1 MRGDNFASN
10 SRIPNLRRSK
20 VGSSL
25 EANKKAVQEFYD
37 FVINKKD
44 FVSARKYMG
53 DRYKQHNPLVAD
65 GPEGLR
71 AFIEFLKTNFPDA
84 RSEIK
89 RALADGDYVI
99 LHVYSMRPPNMRGRA
114 IIEIFRLENGKID
127 EHWDVIQEIPE
138 DSANPNGMF

>member
-1 MRGDNFASN
+1 MT
-10 SRIPNLRRSK
+10 
-20 VGSSL
+20 SSL
-25 EANKKAVQEFYD
+25 ETNKKAVQEFYD

-44 FVSARKYMG
+44 FASARKYMG

-65 GPEGLR
+65 GPEGLK
-71 AFIEFLKTNFPDA
+71 AFIAFLKTNFPEA

-89 RALADGDYVI
+89 RAFADGDYVI
-99 LHVYSMRPPNMRGRA
+99 LHVHSIRPPNMRGRA

-138 DSANPNGMF
+138 ESANPNGMF

>member
-1 MRGDNFASN
+1 VS
-10 SRIPNLRRSK
+10 
-20 VGSSL
+20 SSL

-44 FVSARKYMG
+44 FESARKYMG

-65 GPEGLR
+65 GPEGLK
-71 AFIEFLKTNFPDA
+71 AFIEFLKTNFPEA

-89 RALADGDYVI
+89 RVLTDGDYVI
-99 LHVYSMRPPNMRGRA
+99 LHVHSIRPPNMRGRA
-114 IIEIFRLENGKID
+114 IIEIFRLENGKVD

-138 DSANPNGMF
+138 ESANPNGMF

>member
-1 MRGDNFASN
+1 MT
-10 SRIPNLRRSK
+10 
-20 VGSSL
+20 SSL
-25 EANKKAVQEFYD
+25 ETNKKAVQEFYD

-44 FVSARKYMG
+44 FASARKYMG

-65 GPEGLR
+65 GPEGLK
-71 AFIEFLKTNFPDA
+71 AFIAFLKTNFPEA

-89 RALADGDYVI
+89 QVFADGDYVI
-99 LHVYSMRPPNMRGRA
+99 LHVHSIRPPNMRGRA

-138 DSANPNGMF
+138 ESANPNGMF

>member
-1 MRGDNFASN
+1 M
-10 SRIPNLRRSK
+10 K
-20 VGSSL
+20 SSV

-37 FVINKKD
+37 LIINKKD
-44 FVSARKYMG
+44 FESARKYMG

-65 GPEGLR
+65 RPEGLK
-71 AFIEFLKTNFPDA
+71 AFIEFLKTNFPEA

-89 RALADGDYVI
+89 RVLADGDYVI
-99 LHVYSMRPPNMRGRA
+99 LHVHSIRPPNMRGRA

-138 DSANPNGMF
+138 ESANPNGMF

>member
-1 MRGDNFASN
+1 M
-10 SRIPNLRRSK
+10 P
-20 VGSSL
+20 SSL

-44 FVSARKYMG
+44 FGSARKYMG

-65 GPEGLR
+65 GPEGLK

-89 RALADGDYVI
+89 RVFADGDYVI
-99 LHVYSMRPPNMRGRA
+99 LHVHSIRPPNMRGRA

-138 DSANPNGMF
+138 ESANPNGMF

>member
-1 MRGDNFASN
+1 MSSN
-10 SRIPNLRRSK
+10 
-20 VGSSL
+20 L

-37 FVINKKD
+37 LIINKKD
-44 FVSARKYMG
+44 FESARKYMG

-65 GPEGLR
+65 RPEGLK
-71 AFIEFLKTNFPDA
+71 AFIEFLKTNFPEA

-89 RALADGDYVI
+89 RVFADGDYVI
-99 LHVYSMRPPNMRGRA
+99 LHVHSIRPPNMRGRA

-138 DSANPNGMF
+138 ESANPNGMF

>member
-1 MRGDNFASN
+1 MS
-10 SRIPNLRRSK
+10 
-20 VGSSL
+20 SSL

-37 FVINKKD
+37 LVINKKD
-44 FVSARKYMG
+44 FESARKYMG

-65 GPEGLR
+65 GPEGLK

-89 RALADGDYVI
+89 RVFADGDYVI
-99 LHVYSMRPPNMRGRA
+99 LHVHSIRPPNMRGRA
-114 IIEIFRLENGKID
+114 IIELFRLENGKID

-138 DSANPNGMF
+138 ESANPNGMF